1 MADNYENHHVSLESP
16 AVSGVAITPST
27 ADIDPVTR
35 AIYVGGSGDIT
46 VTFPDD
52 TVVTFV
58 AVAEGIVLPVRAKKV
73 TAATATGLI
82 GLS

>member
-1 MADNYENHHVSLESP
+1 MADNFSNHHVSLESP
-16 AVSGVAITPST
+16 AVSGAPITPGP
-27 ADIDPVTR
+27 ADLDPVTR

-52 TVVTFV
+52 TVATFV
-58 AVAEGIVLPVRAKKV
+58 AVASGIILPVRAKKV
-73 TAATATGLI
+73 TAASATGLI